1 MGGDNALVVPVGSVG
16 FPVHQIC
23 DHRRDG
29 FAVSAADAVALDSAG
44 GPGRAFFGE
53 RTPTAKE
60 RDTSSEVRFC
70 RIIVAH
76 RQRVVKKG
84 EKKSTVPPE
93 MGLCSAL

>member
-60 RDTSSEVRFC
+60 RQGEQR
-70 RIIVAH
+70 
-76 RQRVVKKG
+76 RQDAGSADAKAGDFGCSHKGIPPVK
-84 EKKSTVPPE
+84 
-93 MGLCSAL
+93 